1 MEAGN
6 RILAKGVSVSNDM
19 HRTRLNNNDVIIG
32 ASGSGKS
39 TGYVIPNIRQN
50 SDSMIIAD
58 AKNSLYR
65 NLHRGLEAKGYTVR
79 VLDFVNPQKSCP
91 YNPLAYIRSNPKTG
105 KWKEQ
110 DIMSIAGM
118 MIPTRCKRDPFWE
131 DLQGWYWQA

>member
-65 NLHRGLEAKGYTVR
+65 NLHRGLEAKRLYSQGVG
-79 VLDFVNPQKSCP
+79 LCKSSKNPAP
-91 YNPLAYIRSNPKTG
+91 TIPLLISEATLRQGNGRSR
-105 KWKEQ
+105 
-110 DIMSIAGM
+110 I
-118 MIPTRCKRDPFWE
+118 
-131 DLQGWYWQA
+131 L

>member
-65 NLHRGLEAKGYTVR
+65 NLHRLYSQGVGLCKSSKILPLQSPCLY
-79 VLDFVNPQKSCP
+79 QKQP
-91 YNPLAYIRSNPKTG
+91 
-105 KWKEQ
+105 
-110 DIMSIAGM
+110 
-118 MIPTRCKRDPFWE
+118 
-131 DLQGWYWQA
+131 